1 MFPAVSAAPF
11 PAGST
16 TRGGRFRTAA
26 LGALLV
32 TAAALAGC
40 GASTGSQRAGGDS
53 DWENAA
59 VDPNDKLAPYV
70 PHIREASKRFDVPE
84 PWIRAVIMRESSGRH
99 MVNGKLTTSHAG
111 ALGLMQVMP
120 GTYDLMRS
128 AYGLGPDP
136 ADPRDNILAGT
147 AYIREMYDLFG
158 APGFLAAYN
167 CGPACYANHLAGK
180 QRLPQET
187 RSYLAALTP
196 AVRSHT
202 PREPSLSSGAVAI
215 EVAVVPGNAPRRGGS
230 TKPAA
235 PATAVAQRPTAPQPA
250 PASDQVPVYVAA
262 LRQAEADAA
271 AQGRNAPEP
280 SKAETMTVAALPGAA
295 PSLPTHT
302 APVVTAAA
310 PVPTLVADARP
321 VETKPFVDTHTA
333 SASVTTAA
341 AVAPV
346 PRGKERTPQMRL
358 QVAEALLAP
367 TAGGDRVQIRFV
379 SQRSDGCGSMK
390 GRDKVCVFLD
400 QNGPS
405 GRF

>member
-1 MFPAVSAAPF
+1 MLAAFAATP
-11 PAGST
+11 PLSGT
-16 TRGGRFRTAA
+16 LPRGGLFRPAA

-32 TAAALAGC
+32 TAAVLAGC
-40 GASTGSQRAGGDS
+40 GASTNGPQAGAGTEWD
-53 DWENAA
+53 NAA
-59 VDPNDKLAPYV
+59 IDPNDRLAVYV
-70 PHIREASKRFDVPE
+70 PHIREASRRFDVPE

-120 GTYDLMRS
+120 GTYDLMRN

-202 PREPSLSSGAVAI
+202 PREPSLSSGAMAI
-215 EVAVVPGNAPRRGGS
+215 EVAVVPGNAVRRNA
-230 TKPAA
+230 KPAA
-235 PATAVAQRPTAPQPA
+235 SAPVQVAQRPAGTA
-250 PASDQVPVYVAA
+250 ASLPPYLAGLRESEAVVASAEPVK
-262 LRQAEADAA
+262 
-271 AQGRNAPEP
+271 APEP
-280 SKAETMTVAALPGAA
+280 ARETLTVAALPTPKPAVAA
-295 PSLPTHT
+295 LPDSK
-302 APVVTAAA
+302 PAAVIQ
-310 PVPTLVADARP
+310 P
-321 VETKPFVDTHTA
+321 
-333 SASVTTAA
+333 

-346 PRGKERTPQMRL
+346 PRGKEGTPQMRL
-358 QVAEALLAP
+358 QVAEALLASANP
-367 TAGGDRVQIRFV
+367 GGERVQIRFV
-379 SQRSDGCGSMK
+379 SQRSDGCGSLK
-390 GRDKVCVFLD
+390 GQNKVCVYLD
-400 QNGPS
+400 QGATA

>member
-215 EVAVVPGNAPRRGGS
+215 EVAVVPGNAPRRGGNA
-230 TKPAA
+230 KPAA
-235 PATAVAQRPTAPQPA
+235 PATAVAQRPGAPQPA

-321 VETKPFVDTHTA
+321 VETKPFADTHTA

>member
-1 MFPAVSAAPF
+1 MLAAFAATP
-11 PAGST
+11 PLSGT
-16 TRGGRFRTAA
+16 LPRGGRFRPAA

-32 TAAALAGC
+32 TAVVLAGC
-40 GASTGSQRAGGDS
+40 GASTNGPQAGAGTEWD
-53 DWENAA
+53 NAA
-59 VDPNDKLAPYV
+59 IDPNDRLAAYV
-70 PHIREASKRFDVPE
+70 PHIREASRRFDVPE

-99 MVNGKLTTSHAG
+99 MANGKLTTSHAG

-120 GTYDLMRS
+120 GTYDLMRN

-215 EVAVVPGNAPRRGGS
+215 EVAVVPGNAVRRNGNAK
-230 TKPAA
+230 TAA
-235 PATAVAQRPTAPQPA
+235 PAPVQVAQRSAGNG
-250 PASDQVPVYVAA
+250 AA
-262 LRQAEADAA
+262 LPPYLAGLRESEAVVASAEPVK
-271 AQGRNAPEP
+271 APEP
-280 SKAETMTVAALPGAA
+280 ARETLTVAALPTPMAPVAAA
-295 PSLPTHT
+295 PKPAVAALPDPKPAADVHSAAAHT
-302 APVVTAAA
+302 APPAAA
-310 PVPTLVADARP
+310 IQPAI
-321 VETKPFVDTHTA
+321 
-333 SASVTTAA
+333 
-341 AVAPV
+341 APV
-346 PRGKERTPQMRL
+346 PRGKEGTPQMRL
-358 QVAEALLAP
+358 QVAEALLASANP
-367 TAGGDRVQIRFV
+367 GGERLQIRFV
-379 SQRSDGCGSMK
+379 SQRSDGCGSLK
-390 GRDKVCVFLD
+390 GQNKVCVYLD
-400 QNGPS
+400 QGATA